1 MAETTPTTW
10 MTRIELRAR
19 GWSKQMCRA
28 LLPPAE
34 ATIGPPRNPVPVWS
48 LATIQ
53 EIELRPEVQ
62 AWIRST
68 LQERME
74 QLGHQLPACQCGLL
88 SQLGQMMVRQVAYEV
103 ALVATDGDRQ
113 AALAMLA
120 ARSLSMADPAAVGQ
134 ILYNLAHS
142 E

>member
-1 MAETTPTTW
+1 MAETTSTTW
-10 MTRIELRAR
+10 LTRIELRAR
-19 GWSKQMCRA
+19 GWSKQMCRS
-28 LLPPAE
+28 LLPPPE
-34 ATIGPPRNPVPVWS
+34 TTIGSPRNSVAVWS

-53 EIELRPEVQ
+53 EMELRPEVQ

-88 SQLGQMMVRQVAYEV
+88 SQLGQMMVRQLAYEV
-103 ALVATDGDRQ
+103 ALVAADGNRQ
-113 AALAMLA
+113 AALAMLV
-120 ARSLSMADPAAVGQ
+120 ARNLSEVDPAALGQ
-134 ILYNLAHS
+134 ILYDLAHS